1 MPSVFEPSLCITPDS
16 IRSVEDGRVRMARSR
31 EDAIERRAN
40 VPCTTSTLF
49 LINPRICTSSRD
61 GRRSSFGFS
70 SSRTAPRWRL
80 SKGFL
85 VARVGISSGVFGSI
99 IFDSIARDFGVSSFI
114 LNETEDIWT
123 ALTRFL
129 TSLPRIHAHSHAS
142 RCTSST
148 GTLPRH

>member
-70 SSRTAPRWRL
+70 SSRTEPRWRL

-85 VARVGISSGVFGSI
+85 VARVGISSGVFASI
-99 IFDSIARDFGVSSFI
+99 IFDTKVHFGVSSFI
-114 LNETEDIWT
+114 LNETEVILT
-123 ALTRFL
+123 ASTRFL
-129 TSLPRIHAHSHAS
+129 TSLPQIHAHSHAS

-148 GTLPRH
+148 DTLPRH